1 MKHSVQWI
9 VAALVLAAGGIGVDA
24 VGEGITVPTAKNVLG
39 IANNPVDDDVKDQV
53 MIMEGSI
60 SDSNLQPRQWDVV
73 MYDPKRT
80 NGGTI
85 VRVKDGAVKS
95 VGASVRMIDDGRWKH
110 FGRNFSG
117 YNTGEIISMS
127 RWGIDSD
134 KLISSVVALPKLA
147 EVQVTEVR
155 LTLRKLSDGDV
166 PPVWTINLRARPKHN
181 PSRERWIGSLQVNAE
196 SGEVIADN
204 LNVDVLLR

>member
-1 MKHSVQWI
+1 
-9 VAALVLAAGGIGVDA
+9 
-24 VGEGITVPTAKNVLG
+24 
-39 IANNPVDDDVKDQV
+39 
-53 MIMEGSI
+53 MIMEGSV
-60 SDSNLQPRQWDVV
+60 SDSNLQPRQWDVLL
-73 MYDPKRT
+73 YDPKRT
-80 NGGTI
+80 NGGTV

-95 VGASVRMIDDGRWKH
+95 VGASVRMFDDARWKH

-147 EVQVTEVR
+147 DVQVTEVR

-166 PPVWTINLRARPKHN
+166 PPVWTIKLRARPKHN